1 MSVTSKEMAATTYVL
16 IQLVPIIVPA
26 EMGII
31 FTKMEKVVWVRLFVH
46 VFLFFLSLQWL
57 FIGLIELNIL
67 LY

>member
-1 MSVTSKEMAATTYVL
+1 MSVTSKEMTATTYVL

>member
-1 MSVTSKEMAATTYVL
+1 MTATTYVL